1 MKSKNINLGGWRG
14 FGAKPLLV
22 LALVLTLSGCAVVPK
37 STLLVKGVPPLA
49 EADVAI
55 LMGDMPSGITILPTA
70 ATTYAGP
77 VKAAMFKR
85 FPDILQ
91 KNGVAVRSL
100 QSATGPLTEV
110 PREPTVAV
118 KGSAPYILLVKARK
132 YVYEN
137 ATRGIEFDVDLYQR
151 GAVNRLVWETSV
163 RLGLADGQPNI
174 RAELFANDVLK
185 ALSQDGL
192 VTLPKS
198 GPIDMAGKP
207 IETHLIWE
215 ADR

>member
-1 MKSKNINLGGWRG
+1 MMLMLRQALKRRY
-14 FGAKPLLV
+14 AAPLL
-22 LALVLTLSGCAVVPK
+22 ALLLTLSGCAVVPK
-37 STLLVKGVPPLA
+37 STQLVKGIPPVA
-49 EADVAI
+49 EADLVI
-55 LMGDMPSGITILPTA
+55 LMGDMPSGTTIVP
-70 ATTYAGP
+70 ATTGAYAGP

-100 QSATGPLTEV
+100 HSRTEPLAEL

-118 KGSAPYILLVKARK
+118 KGEAPYILVAKARK

-137 ATRGIEFDVDLYQR
+137 ATRGVEFDVDLYQR
-151 GAVNRLVWETSV
+151 GPVNRLVWESSV
-163 RLGLADGQPNI
+163 RLGLVDGQPNI

-185 ALSQDGL
+185 ALDQHGL
-192 VTLPKS
+192 VMLPKN
-198 GPIDMAGKP
+198 GPIDMAGKT

-215 ADR
+215 PDR